1 MAKPVQMKTEI
12 VNIEEIHDTIIAFAN
27 GDFSKRLSISES
39 SDARDSIIAGI
50 NMLGEEL
57 EQKTI
62 SRNYFS
68 NVYNAVSDLLI
79 VTDKFGIIQDVN
91 ETTIKT
97 IKLAKEALIYLD
109 VRTVIKDENN
119 EFKKAIDQGLDY
131 NNFDT
136 FLLNSFEEYIPLSC
150 SMSKITNNDNTHVG
164 YLIIAKDITEKKN
177 QDQVLLNMMIAT
189 EEKER
194 KRLAYDLH
202 DSLGQELNAIQMF
215 LSSLNFISPN
225 NNNYKKTLEE
235 SRAMLNQSINTV
247 RSLSFD
253 LMPKSLE
260 EGCLA
265 SALEGL
271 MDKLNTLCTFNYD
284 IEMTSNLS
292 KDRQV
297 IIYRV
302 FQEFINNSLK
312 HTSPCIINIEI
323 KETKRSI
330 KFLIEDSGKGFDLS
344 NGKKGNGIHNITTRL
359 KAINAP
365 FKYSSSPSCGT
376 KLEFTLLI

>member
-1 MAKPVQMKTEI
+1 MKTEI
-12 VNIEEIHDTIIAFAN
+12 INIKELQNLILAFAD
-27 GDFSKRLSISES
+27 GDFSKRMPISDKE
-39 SDARDSIIAGI
+39 DDRDSLINCI

-57 EQKTI
+57 EEKTI

-79 VTDKFGIIQDVN
+79 VTDTLGIIKDVN

-97 IKLAKEALIYLD
+97 IKLAKEALIFLD
-109 VRTVIKDENN
+109 VRTIVKDEND
-119 EFKKAIDQGLDY
+119 ELKKILDLGLDN
-131 NNFDT
+131 NNFET
-136 FLLNSFEEYIPLSC
+136 NLINSFEESIPLNC
-150 SMSKITNNDNTHVG
+150 SISKITNNDNIPIG

-177 QDQVLLNMMIAT
+177 QERALLNMMIAT

-215 LSSLNFISPN
+215 LSSLNFISTN
-225 NNNYKKTLEE
+225 DKAYKKTLEE
-235 SRAMLNQSINTV
+235 SKSMLNQSINTV
-247 RSLSFD
+247 RTLSFD

-265 SALEGL
+265 SALESL
-271 MDKLNTLCTFNYD
+271 LNKLGTLCTFKYD
-284 IEMTSNLS
+284 IEMTTVLS
-292 KDRQV
+292 KDKQV

-312 HTSPCIINIEI
+312 HTSPCVISIKIE
-323 KETKRSI
+323 ETNRNI
-330 KFLIEDSGKGFDLS
+330 KFLIEDGGKGFDLL
-344 NGKKGNGIHNITTRL
+344 NGKKGNGVNNITTRL
-359 KAINAP
+359 TAINAD
-365 FKYSSSPSCGT
+365 FKYSSSPNSGT
-376 KLEFTLLI
+376 KLEFTQAL